1 MNKSVCAVFELARM
15 EFWCF
20 VVVLFAAVI
29 AGGRAKGL
37 QNDTLGRSA
46 NRMNE
51 PCRRLYSF
59 RNLEYENL
67 EKSSASQWEAG
78 FKLRSILIIIEF

>member
-1 MNKSVCAVFELARM
+1 MIKSVCAVFELARM

-37 QNDTLGRSA
+37 QNDTLARSA
-46 NRMNE
+46 NRKNE

-59 RNLEYENL
+59 RNLDYENL
-67 EKSSASQWEAG
+67 EKSSASVWEAG
-78 FKLRSILIIIEF
+78 FKLRFFLIIIEF